1 MQLGLFQNIIKEVKK
16 IDIGEFMKEISER
29 MKQMEEELVI
39 DRFEGNIAIC
49 ENRKTGEIKEVARE
63 NIEQGMQEG
72 SVIKQEN
79 GKYVQVKGKQEEIE
93 SRIKDKMN
101 QIWKNETC
109 K

>member
-63 NIEQGMQEG
+63 NIEKGMQEG

-79 GKYVQVKGKQEEIE
+79 GKYVQAKQKQEEIE

-101 QIWKNETC
+101 QIWKN
-109 K
+109 

>member
-63 NIEQGMQEG
+63 NIEKGMQEG

-79 GKYVQVKGKQEEIE
+79 GKYVQAKQKQEEIE

-101 QIWKNETC
+101 QIWKNWTC